1 MNPSAQS
8 ATPVMI
14 DLGSELTLQTVTGAH
29 ARLVEALKA
38 QADVVAQLGPDAS
51 VDLTGVQLLDA
62 ARRAARDQGGSFV
75 LAEPATGEM
84 ATVLTR
90 GGFLASAE
98 QRAFWLKDSG
108 EI

>member
-1 MNPSAQS
+1 MNPPAQT
-8 ATPVMI
+8 ATPTAI

-29 ARLVEALKA
+29 ATLVEALRNHT
-38 QADVVAQLGPDAS
+38 DVVGHLGPDAS

-62 ARRAARDQGGSFV
+62 ARRSARDQGGSFT
-75 LAEPATGEM
+75 LAEPAAGEL
-84 ATVLTR
+84 AKVLTR

-108 EI
+108 EL